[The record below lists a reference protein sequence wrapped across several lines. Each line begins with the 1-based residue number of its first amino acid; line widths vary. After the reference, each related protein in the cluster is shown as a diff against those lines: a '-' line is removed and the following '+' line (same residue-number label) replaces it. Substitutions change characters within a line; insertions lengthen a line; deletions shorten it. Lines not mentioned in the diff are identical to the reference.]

1 MHHRAHLEIKIVSTP
16 EEQLQAFAVRALVYM
31 GEQNCPWAEE
41 FDCNDYTAT
50 QVLGTID
57 GEPVVTARIRWFGT
71 FAKLERLAVRAQYR
85 GAGYGCALLEFLI
98 DLCREKGFAQVYLHA
113 QTRLQ
118 RFYEKSGFR
127 RVGKPFCFFRPHL
140 CRDARCDRPEAAGRC
155 ARARPARY
163 QPGRRRL
170 ERGGGA
176 REVGKSLTCAPQAVQ
191 RPKQVALTRC
201 LLSLKGKP
209 IAHPGL
215 F

>member
-50 QVLGTID
+50 QVLGTIG

-127 RVGKPFCFFRPHL
+127 RVGKPFCFSDHTYVEML
-140 CRDARCDRPEAAGRC
+140 AAID
-155 ARARPARY
+155 P
-163 QPGRRRL
+163 
-170 ERGGGA
+170 
-176 REVGKSLTCAPQAVQ
+176 KPQAVALAHGPHVINRVEGAWNEEGVLEKSASRSLAHLKPFNAQ
-191 RPKQVALTRC
+191 NKSPSLVASYR
-201 LLSLKGKP
+201 
-209 IAHPGL
+209 
-215 F
+215 